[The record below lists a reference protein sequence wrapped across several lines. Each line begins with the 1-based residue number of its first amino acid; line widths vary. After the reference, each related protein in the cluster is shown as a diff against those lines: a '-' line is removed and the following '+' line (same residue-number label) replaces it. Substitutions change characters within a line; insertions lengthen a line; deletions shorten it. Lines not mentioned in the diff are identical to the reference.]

1 MTPLIA
7 NPPPPLPPLVT
18 WNPSSLATIH
28 TTPSPKLSHIMK
40 LARRHICHIQET
52 QWSSHQYQHI
62 QLQAPNCH
70 IFHTPAV
77 EGFSSGVAS
86 FLPKHYFSDKHAI
99 VVPGFILSV
108 SVTIQQF
115 QVEYINVYLHPSKV
129 RSLGQSLL
137 THLQTTTSR
146 SHALRMVGGDFNH
159 IQKSST
165 SLFQDILQE
174 LDCPF
179 PSLVPT
185 YRKHDGYTSCLD
197 FFLVQSCSSLSPPSS
212 SSLTFWPSYQPVGH
226 GIHIYKFSK
235 PPLVLVLTT
244 SLLPRFPHLLFTS
257 LPLFASPP
265 PHSSLMIF
273 DHSLGRCWGFSLLPY
288 WISRPNFGPGGASTS
303 PYRYLLKPMLTILT
317 FSKRSFLILK
327 VTSLLSLVSH
337 GNGFS
342 NTSLIPPILPFL
354 LRIITSWFLMSLSQ
368 LLTQYDAQHSSQT
381 RPQPRTQFSTP
392 PTHTWHKCRIAGPKT
407 SPHHGIVRSSSGT
420 LCTTTATL
428 DHALRATRQFWQQ
441 WDTLLSTYTTECS
454 PFPIC
459 PPPPT
464 LPFIIQLSLPRTQ
477 LLVQMVFLTLLG
489 ASAHILL
496 SKLFKTNFRAYFLGP
511 LRPLCNPLFL
521 SLKLI
526 RVNMRTASAR

>member
-1 MTPLIA
+1 
-7 NPPPPLPPLVT
+7 
-18 WNPSSLATIH
+18 
-28 TTPSPKLSHIMK
+28 MK

-86 FLPKHYFSDKHAI
+86 FLPKHYFTDKHAI
-99 VVPGFILSV
+99 VVPGFVLSV

-185 YRKHDGYTSCLD
+185 YRKHDCYTSCLD

-235 PPLVLVLTT
+235 PTPISPCPDDLPAPSIPSAFYLPPSVRVT
-244 SLLPRFPHLLFTS
+244 SPS
-257 LPLFASPP
+257 L
-265 PHSSLMIF
+265 SLMIF
-273 DHSLGRCWGFSLLPY
+273 DHSLGPCWGFSLLPY

-317 FSKRSFLILK
+317 FSKKSFLILK
-327 VTSLLSLVSH
+327 VTSLPSLMSH
-337 GNGFS
+337 ANGFS

-354 LRIITSWFLMSLSQ
+354 LRIITSWFLSCLSPNCSLNMMHNIPPKRAPNHVLHFPPPLLILGTSAGLPLQRPPLTMALLDPPRGPFAQLPPPLTMHYEPRDNFGKNSLCLMTLSGIHSSLLTPLSALLSQ
-368 LLTQYDAQHSSQT
+368 Y
-381 RPQPRTQFSTP
+381 
-392 PTHTWHKCRIAGPKT
+392 
-407 SPHHGIVRSSSGT
+407 V
-420 LCTTTATL
+420 
-428 DHALRATRQFWQQ
+428 
-441 WDTLLSTYTTECS
+441 
-454 PFPIC
+454 

-464 LPFIIQLSLPRTQ
+464 LPFIIQLSLPRTR

-496 SKLFKTNFRAYFLGP
+496 SQLFKTNFRAYFLGP

-526 RVNMRTASAR
+526 RVNMRTTIAR